1 MEALMGSVVGSLRK
15 MRAVLPNAQA
25 ASVEYEMVVGDH
37 NVALNPL
44 IGSKVSLDF
53 TGEIKCIHC
62 DRVTKKSFSQGFCF
76 PCFQKLAQCD
86 RCIMSPELCHYD
98 KGTCRE
104 PDWAHTHCMTDHI
117 VYLANS
123 SGLKIGITRANQV
136 PTRWIDQGAVSAIP
150 LARVATRQQAGL
162 LEDAMKEHLA
172 DKTNWRLMLKNEQ
185 PDVDL
190 AQEFDRI
197 STLAEPFVSEL
208 QDHYGLQAIQL
219 VDRSEAT
226 ALQYPVQKY
235 PTKIISLNAEKT
247 PRIEGV
253 LEGIKGQYWLL
264 DVGVINLRKYTGYQV
279 SFTF

>member
-1 MEALMGSVVGSLRK
+1 MRSVVGSLRK
-15 MRAVLPNAQA
+15 MRAVLPDAQS

-104 PDWAHTHCMTDHI
+104 PDWAQTHCMTDHI

-185 PDVDL
+185 PDVNL

-219 VDRSEAT
+219 VDRPEAT

-247 PRIEGV
+247 PRIEGI

-279 SFTF
+279 NFTF

>member
-1 MEALMGSVVGSLRK
+1 MMGSVVGSLRK

>member
-1 MEALMGSVVGSLRK
+1 MGSVVGSLRK